1 MSKQTKSLEEI
12 RELARRNPEFRLI
25 DRRTR
30 PLHDLSKIIYKK
42 RKEKNLT
49 QEELAQLAKTTQNRI
64 SKMEKGELNPNI
76 NTIIQVAEA
85 LGCIV
90 ELNLKDAQDTE
101 TEGGYGSLEDQISG

>member
-1 MSKQTKSLEEI
+1 
-12 RELARRNPEFRLI
+12 
-25 DRRTR
+25 
-30 PLHDLSKIIYKK
+30 
-42 RKEKNLT
+42 
-49 QEELAQLAKTTQNRI
+49 
-64 SKMEKGELNPNI
+64 MEKGELNPNI